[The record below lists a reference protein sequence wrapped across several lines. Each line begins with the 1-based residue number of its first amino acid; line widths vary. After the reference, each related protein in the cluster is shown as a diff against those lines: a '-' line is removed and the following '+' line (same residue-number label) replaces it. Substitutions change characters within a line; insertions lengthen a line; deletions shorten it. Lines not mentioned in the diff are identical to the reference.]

1 MNAWSCMVGLIGAL
15 TLLSPA
21 RGGQLTVE
29 IKNGGAVT
37 FVGAVN
43 RWDADGNHRVPVDPK
58 AKIDA
63 PPVTAKAT
71 RAGGGRWVF
80 RNLPEGRYDLV
91 ILAGERVR
99 VEGFHYP
106 PVEEFDPVLP
116 GTAKVPAEARDWIVK
131 DIAKSRHYENKVTP
145 LYLGGDEKQVRVL
158 MQLVRD
164 RATSYDGDF
173 GKPVA
178 TVRHE
183 VWQYDFRYG
192 AWSKQKRTRVL
203 DRILMA
209 RDDFRRWTWVW
220 EPTLGGIEVGA
231 AAVTVPCELPAVFDP
246 KTARGWLPE

>member
-1 MNAWSCMVGLIGAL
+1 MRAYSCICVTLAAGTL
-15 TLLSPA
+15 TLSA
-21 RGGQLTVE
+21 RGGELTLE
-29 IKNGGAVT
+29 LKNGGAAT
-37 FVGAVN
+37 FVGAVH

-71 RAGGGRWVF
+71 RGSGGRWVF
-80 RNLPEGRYDLV
+80 KNLPEGRYDLV

-106 PVEEFDPVLP
+106 PVEEFDPFLP
-116 GTAKVPAEARDWIVK
+116 GTAKVPDEARDWIVK

-145 LYLGGDEKQVRVL
+145 LFLGGDAKQVRVL

-164 RATSYDGDF
+164 KATSFDGDF

-203 DRILMA
+203 DRILMG

-220 EPTLGGIEVGA
+220 EPTLGGIEVGS
-231 AAVTVPCELPAVFDP
+231 AAVKVSYEMPDRFDP
-246 KTARGWLPE
+246 KTARGWFGE